1 MKINPSVVC
10 ELVGD
15 DVVVLDSGNSAV
27 VTLTGDSAKVVKRL
41 LAGESVSA
49 TEPGVDELLSQGIIL
64 STSPNGLSRRSL
76 VTTGAAAGAGGI
88 FAMTLPAAANS
99 SSTTQVTEPEVTE
112 PEPLDAPQFRALDA
126 DLDDWG
132 PPEQWGF
139 NEWEDV
145 TNWDSSEAYIR
156 VKYIANFDQTL
167 DYEFR
172 FSDSEDTFFPLTYVE
187 GPINPDFKALLFS
200 WDPDPRPDGF
210 TGNSPQAFLRA
221 INADGLV
228 SDETPF
234 LFVQED

>member
-1 MKINPSVVC
+1 MS
-10 ELVGD
+10 
-15 DVVVLDSGNSAV
+15 
-27 VTLTGDSAKVVKRL
+27 
-41 LAGESVSA
+41 
-49 TEPGVDELLSQGIIL
+49 
-64 STSPNGLSRRSL
+64 
-76 VTTGAAAGAGGI
+76 
-88 FAMTLPAAANS
+88 LPAAANS
-99 SSTTQVTEPEVTE
+99 SSTAEVTDPVVTEPEVTE
-112 PEPLDAPQFRALDA
+112 PETLDAPQFRALEA

-132 PPEQWGF
+132 PPEDWGF

-145 TNWDSSEAYIR
+145 TNWDGSEAYIR

-172 FSDSEDTFFPLTYVE
+172 FSDSEDTFFPLTYLE
-187 GPINPDFKALLFS
+187 GENNPDFKVLLFS